1 MFGWK
6 KNIAIGILS
15 ITTTRRSLIT
25 INLEISHFGNFSYK
39 DIARGIIFQKIRSI
53 ESKSCIKIVAEE
65 SGIWLAK
72 ITKQPRFHQ
81 NQRT

>member
-39 DIARGIIFQKIRSI
+39 DIARGIIF
-53 ESKSCIKIVAEE
+53 
-65 SGIWLAK
+65 
-72 ITKQPRFHQ
+72 
-81 NQRT
+81 